1 VEAIGEPGARRRPR
15 GGSRGSGRREGAKSM
30 RVPSFCNCIQVGEDG
45 WGCPVGW
52 QWGGQAELTRTDEL
66 SEDDGGVCWDEL
78 RKAGRQNGP
87 AGFGTARQD
96 GLLGCG
102 AWFLRGLKSLSRSGL
117 EAFIAY
123 LGFLRLAFSSGLG
136 T

>member
-1 VEAIGEPGARRRPR
+1 MASVEAIGEPGARRRPR

-52 QWGGQAELTRTDEL
+52 QWGGQAELTRTTA
-66 SEDDGGVCWDEL
+66 VCWDEL
-78 RKAGRQNGP
+78 REAGRENGL

-102 AWFLRGLKSLSRSGL
+102 A
-117 EAFIAY
+117 
-123 LGFLRLAFSSGLG
+123 
-136 T
+136 